1 MVPGS
6 VIGKHLSRELGGY
19 CKVLCTALQKSF
31 TSCFKQFPNV
41 MQPRQVVYCIEM
53 KKLIV
58 LVSGN
63 FIASCS
69 RDKSVWLWDVDE
81 NEGEFTCASIL
92 QAHTQDVKKVN
103 KTIEFLN
110 ILTL

>member
-41 MQPRQVVYCIEM
+41 MQPRQVVYCIDM

-103 KTIEFLN
+103 KTIAFFEIF
-110 ILTL
+110 